1 MRVRPRDIIQTQQN
15 ERARER
21 ASERKSTLVGKKVV
35 DDSGRAGLSG
45 LNSRP
50 TRQRTPV
57 SRGLNSVNYSLS
69 LPACAASSAGHYVA
83 ALMMAPSQSVNRP
96 FFSVF
101 LSRRRFLFSASFPP
115 YERFSLFM
123 DNTMG
128 EGRISIPPLPL
139 FLFSLTAQRRVMNR
153 PPFNAS
159 KVTNRFSRRRLV
171 LDLSS
176 PSARG
181 TPSLPPSSPP
191 RRQWSIARWAD
202 RRTDG

>member
-21 ASERKSTLVGKKVV
+21 TNEHFGREKVV
-35 DDSGRAGLSG
+35 DDSGRAGRSG

-57 SRGLNSVNYSLS
+57 SRGLNSVNYPLPLS

-83 ALMMAPSQSVNRP
+83 ALMMAPSQSVIRP

-101 LSRRRFLFSASFPP
+101 LSRRRFLFSASLPP

-128 EGRISIPPLPL
+128 EGRISIRPLSPL
-139 FLFSLTAQRRVMNR
+139 SFLADGAAEGNESPLRSMRR
-153 PPFNAS
+153 
-159 KVTNRFSRRRLV
+159 K
-171 LDLSS
+171 
-176 PSARG
+176 
-181 TPSLPPSSPP
+181 
-191 RRQWSIARWAD
+191 
-202 RRTDG
+202 